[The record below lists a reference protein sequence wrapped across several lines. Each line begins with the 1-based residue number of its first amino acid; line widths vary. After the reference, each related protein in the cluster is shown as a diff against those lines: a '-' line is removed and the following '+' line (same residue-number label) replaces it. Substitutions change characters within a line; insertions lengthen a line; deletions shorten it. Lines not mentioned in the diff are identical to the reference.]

1 MKPAASLD
9 SVEKASKY
17 HVDNPTTSTS
27 SFTKKF
33 PVVALKG
40 FVPNMVTATAFTYLM
55 TVKEERA
62 QLILHVAF
70 EGCL

>member
-33 PVVALKG
+33 AVVALKAALN
-40 FVPNMVTATAFTYLM
+40 VSMVLSPTWSLL
-55 TVKEERA
+55 
-62 QLILHVAF
+62 QLSHI
-70 EGCL
+70 